1 MPGDDARLVAVSRLQ
16 QGGVVGHHEAALILG
31 RLMTPLAV
39 LLKNRADLAVIADAF
54 RLFILG
60 GFIAARRRTAERSHQ
75 DQAENSH
82 KLAPDQRHE
91 HNHSFRKAR
100 SSSKEPHSRPAALE
114 AGFLGRFILADWLT
128 SFKEFFLPRLVQS
141 QGSGISLLMVLPLSP

>member
-1 MPGDDARLVAVSRLQ
+1 MAWDNPGFVAVSRLQ

-39 LLKNRADLAVIADAF
+39 LLKNRADLAVIANLL

-60 GFIAARRRTAERSHQ
+60 GFIAAGKRTAEQSHQ

-82 KLAPDQRHE
+82 KLAPNQRHE
-91 HNHSFRKAR
+91 HNHSFRKASVGTKR
-100 SSSKEPHSRPAALE
+100 AA
-114 AGFLGRFILADWLT
+114 
-128 SFKEFFLPRLVQS
+128 
-141 QGSGISLLMVLPLSP
+141 